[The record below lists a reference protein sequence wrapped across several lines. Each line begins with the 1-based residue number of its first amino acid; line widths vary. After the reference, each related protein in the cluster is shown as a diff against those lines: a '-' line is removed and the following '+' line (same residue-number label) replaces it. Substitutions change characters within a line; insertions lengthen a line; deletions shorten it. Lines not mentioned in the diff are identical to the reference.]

1 MDGEQRREALLQMLG
16 DAREPL
22 SGSALARR
30 LGVSRQVIVQDIALL
45 RATNRDILSTARGYL
60 LYNPAGTRCNR
71 CFMVSHST
79 QQIADELNTI
89 VDLGGKVLD
98 VIITHP
104 IYGTITV
111 NLIIS
116 SRRDVQ
122 EFVRKIAT
130 KQTKPLKELTD
141 DIHYH
146 TVEAESEEVLDSIE
160 KPLPKKILAFGT
172 LMCYFIPQ
180 GDKTHVN
187 TYVNAVVT
195 A

>member
-22 SGSALARR
+22 SGSALGRR

-60 LYNPAGTRCNR
+60 LYNPAGARCNR

-160 KPLPKKILAFGT
+160 KALAEKKYLLSA
-172 LMCYFIPQ
+172 P
-180 GDKTHVN
+180 
-187 TYVNAVVT
+187 
-195 A
+195 

>member
-122 EFVRKIAT
+122 DFVRKIAT

-160 KPLPKKILAFGT
+160 KALAEKKYLLSA
-172 LMCYFIPQ
+172 P
-180 GDKTHVN
+180 
-187 TYVNAVVT
+187 
-195 A
+195 

>member
-130 KQTKPLKELTD
+130 KQTKPF
-141 DIHYH
+141 HYH

-160 KPLPKKILAFGT
+160 KALAEKKYLLSA
-172 LMCYFIPQ
+172 P
-180 GDKTHVN
+180 
-187 TYVNAVVT
+187 
-195 A
+195 

>member
-79 QQIADELNTI
+79 QQDYREIGRA
-89 VDLGGKVLD
+89 
-98 VIITHP
+98 
-104 IYGTITV
+104 
-111 NLIIS
+111 
-116 SRRDVQ
+116 
-122 EFVRKIAT
+122 
-130 KQTKPLKELTD
+130 
-141 DIHYH
+141 
-146 TVEAESEEVLDSIE
+146 
-160 KPLPKKILAFGT
+160 
-172 LMCYFIPQ
+172 
-180 GDKTHVN
+180 HV
-187 TYVNAVVT
+187 
-195 A
+195 

>member
-1 MDGEQRREALLQMLG
+1 MDGENRRKALLELLAAAG
-16 DAREPL
+16 EPL
-22 SGSALARR
+22 SGSALAKR

-60 LYNPAGTRCNR
+60 LYAPPAARCNR
-71 CFMVSHST
+71 CFMVSHT
-79 QQIADELNTI
+79 TEQIADELNTI

-116 SRRDVQ
+116 SRKDVQ
-122 EFVRKIAT
+122 EFVHKIKT

-146 TVEAESEEVLDSIE
+146 TVEAESEALLDSIE
-160 KPLPKKILAFGT
+160 KMLAEKKYL
-172 LMCYFIPQ
+172 LS
-180 GDKTHVN
+180 
-187 TYVNAVVT
+187 
-195 A
+195 

>member
-60 LYNPAGTRCNR
+60 LYNPAGARCNR

-122 EFVRKIAT
+122 DFVRKIAT
-130 KQTKPLKELTD
+130 SITIRWRRKARRSWIPLK
-141 DIHYH
+141 
-146 TVEAESEEVLDSIE
+146 
-160 KPLPKKILAFGT
+160 KPLPKK
-172 LMCYFIPQ
+172 
-180 GDKTHVN
+180 N
-187 TYVNAVVT
+187 TCFRHPDVLFYT
-195 A
+195 SR

>member
-1 MDGEQRREALLQMLG
+1 MTGEERRREIIRIIRESRDAVSGTGLAGMLH
-16 DAREPL
+16 
-22 SGSALARR
+22 
-30 LGVSRQVIVQDIALL
+30 VSRQVIVQDIALL
-45 RATNRDILSTARGYL
+45 RATNRDILSTARGFL

-122 EFVRKIAT
+122 DFVRKIAT

-160 KPLPKKILAFGT
+160 KALAEKKYLLSA
-172 LMCYFIPQ
+172 P
-180 GDKTHVN
+180 
-187 TYVNAVVT
+187 
-195 A
+195 